1 MRNLNNVQCDWFWEQ
16 RQFSDMNSSLQT
28 NLRFAPSSLSNQTSR
43 VNENFTFKPSQT
55 FKENHFKPNQ
65 TFWAIQFLP
74 SNSNSIVTYASI
86 QPHKLSDFNLQTL
99 CSQRF
104 ESGLQEVNWKCELVV
119 ASFLTYTIH
128 MYVHIIYLGN
138 NSHILLE
145 MTFEIE

>member
-1 MRNLNNVQCDWFWEQ
+1 MCNATDFGSKDSSATWTVRFKPTFAS
-16 RQFSDMNSSLQT
+16 RQAHFQT
-28 NLRFAPSSLSNQTSR
+28 KLLEWMKTSLS
-43 VNENFTFKPSQT
+43 KPSQT